1 MVISPSVCRAVA
13 LFAPARQTVLSGCSA
28 SAPPKIFLPLTDGAE
43 YLMVMALP
51 PSAAEVSIAGLAGG
65 AVFLGRGGGGGGARG
80 GGGGG
85 CFFVGGVRGDG
96 AARYDGERHNA
107 GECVVDFHSSFRF
120 LSPVSRSE
128 EHTSELQSRQYLVC
142 R

>member
-51 PSAAEVSIAGLAGG
+51 PSVAEVSIAGLAGG
-65 AVFLGRGGGGGGARG
+65 ALFFGGAS
-80 GGGGG
+80 
-85 CFFVGGVRGDG
+85 GVAGAPT
-96 AARYDGERHNA
+96 AARATTPVNA
-107 GECVVDFHSSFRF
+107 WLIFIRVSDSS
-120 LSPVSRSE
+120 L
-128 EHTSELQSRQYLVC
+128 L
-142 R
+142 

>member
-51 PSAAEVSIAGLAGG
+51 PSVAEVSIAGLAGR
-65 AVFLGRGGGGGGARG
+65 ALLL
-80 GGGGG
+80 
-85 CFFVGGVRGDG
+85 GGVLG
-96 AARYDGERHNA
+96 AGEARYDGERHNA
-107 GECVVDFHSSFRF
+107 GECVVDVHSSFRF
-120 LSPVSRSE
+120 LSPVSIVPLAL
-128 EHTSELQSRQYLVC
+128 HPGPGAC
-142 R
+142 